1 MNNFLGNIE
10 QFNEEDMDWPS
21 YVERL
26 ELFLECNG
34 IADNEAK
41 KVKMALTLMGGKVF
55 AVAKDVCF
63 PGKPQE
69 EKWEDLKIE
78 QTEKDLREET
88 NVQDV
93 HKLHEQRFFKSRPH
107 HIGPTRNF
115 PSSSSKMTPSSP
127 QGYDNRSDMHC
138 VCCGRNGHMIRN
150 CRFRYYKCHEC
161 GSQGHLKKMCKQGQ
175 NQRQHFVSEME
186 MHQEEEE
193 DDETLSYL
201 LSIENQLNYV
211 DKFQV
216 STLIEGK
223 TVQFELDTGA
233 SVSIISEKL
242 YNEYFKNIDLQRSNL
257 KLAYWG
263 NERVHLLGYIRVNV
277 MIASEQRLCDLYILK
292 GNGCA
297 LLGRNWIS
305 MFESL
310 KQIFK
315 CFQDNS
321 LHQII
326 SCDQVKRLIEIYPE
340 VFSQKLGKY
349 SGDKVKLKLNDNA
362 KPKFFQPRSVPL
374 MLKSKVEAELE
385 RLENEGI
392 ITKVSYSQWGTP
404 IVPVMKP
411 NGDIRICGDYKIT
424 INPHLQLERHPIPR
438 IEELLIGI
446 KTGGKFTI
454 LDLSHAYQQM
464 ELDDEAKELVAIS
477 THKGVYFYNRMP
489 FGISPAPGIFQKRI
503 SEELRDIEN
512 VKVYFDEILIFGDN
526 QNTHF
531 EALCKVL
538 DKLKVMGLTVSQ
550 DKCKFFQDQTKFLG
564 YVIDKN
570 GIRPSQEKTQA
581 IVYAPEPENV
591 KQLQS
596 FLGLVNYYRKFLP
609 DLSSIQKPLN
619 DLLCKGAEF
628 KFDETC
634 KQSFNKIK
642 ELLSQDNALLHFD
655 TNKPIILACDAS
667 AYGISAVLLQ
677 HDENGNEKPVA
688 FASRRLNKAEENYSQ
703 VDKEALSII
712 FGVKKFDQHLWGQK
726 FKIRSDCKA
735 LVSIFGSKHGFP
747 QMAASRLQRY
757 AVFLSGYNFDIE
769 YITSEKN
776 VLADALSR
784 LPLHTSNE
792 GYNSANYLKFI
803 CENNV
808 LDTKKIQSE
817 TDKDNILSKI
827 KTYVLSGWPD
837 KSLMSEIEIKYYNK
851 KEELTIE
858 DGIIMWGYRVVVPAS
873 CISHLLNELHL
884 NHLGITKMKSIARSY
899 FWWPSMDSDIEKMSN
914 TCVQCL
920 QNRPEQKKV
929 SLHMWEYP
937 MEPWR
942 RIHVDFLGP
951 FRGKTYLVVEDAFSK
966 WIEVFKMNSTN
977 CQSVVE
983 KLYELF
989 ARFGL
994 PDYLVSDNGSPFQSR
1009 DFATFLK
1016 NNGIVH
1022 RTSPPYYPQC
1032 NGQAESAVKIIK
1044 GFLKKMPDDRKLQ
1057 RFLFDYRISKHT
1069 TTNKSPAELL
1079 QNRALKTRF
1088 DLLKP
1093 TIEKPEVEQEIKI
1106 EQQKINNKD
1115 YSKSFEIGETVLV
1128 RDYKN
1133 PSIKWRSGVV
1143 HKKVGNVI
1151 YLVLMNNNQ
1160 VWKRH
1165 VDQMMKFKGEKSL
1178 NIGGETQGQS
1188 YVYLN
1193 TNAEDVPVSNDSEN
1207 EQNDD
1212 TYVASEPDTEELGD
1226 DESSVSTEE
1235 VYQSCNENENNEPRY
1250 PKRINRRPP
1259 DRYNPSD
1266 FLKRGRM

>member
-34 IADNEAK
+34 IAEDEAK

-93 HKLHEQRFFKSRPH
+93 NKLQEQRFFKSRPH

-115 PSSSSKMTPSSP
+115 PSSSKMTPSSS
-127 QGYDNRSDMHC
+127 QGCDDRSDMHC

-150 CRFRYYKCHEC
+150 CRFRYYKCHVC
-161 GSQGHLKKMCKQGQ
+161 GNQGHLKNMCKEGQ

-186 MHQEEEE
+186 MHQEEE

-211 DKFQV
+211 DKF
-216 STLIEGK
+216 
-223 TVQFELDTGA
+223 
-233 SVSIISEKL
+233 
-242 YNEYFKNIDLQRSNL
+242 
-257 KLAYWG
+257 
-263 NERVHLLGYIRVNV
+263 
-277 MIASEQRLCDLYILK
+277 
-292 GNGCA
+292 
-297 LLGRNWIS
+297 
-305 MFESL
+305 
-310 KQIFK
+310 
-315 CFQDNS
+315 
-321 LHQII
+321 
-326 SCDQVKRLIEIYPE
+326 
-340 VFSQKLGKY
+340 
-349 SGDKVKLKLNDNA
+349 
-362 KPKFFQPRSVPL
+362 
-374 MLKSKVEAELE
+374 
-385 RLENEGI
+385 
-392 ITKVSYSQWGTP
+392 
-404 IVPVMKP
+404 
-411 NGDIRICGDYKIT
+411 
-424 INPHLQLERHPIPR
+424 QLERHPIPR

-655 TNKPIILACDAS
+655 TNKRIILACDAS

-757 AVFLSGYNFDIE
+757 AVFLSGYNFAIE

-792 GYNSANYLKFI
+792 GCNSANYLKFI

-817 TDKDNILSKI
+817 TDKDKILSKI

-837 KSLMSEIEIKYYNK
+837 KSLMSEIEMKYYNK

-858 DGIIMWGYRVVVPAS
+858 D
-873 CISHLLNELHL
+873 
-884 NHLGITKMKSIARSY
+884 
-899 FWWPSMDSDIEKMSN
+899 
-914 TCVQCL
+914 
-920 QNRPEQKKV
+920 
-929 SLHMWEYP
+929 
-937 MEPWR
+937 
-942 RIHVDFLGP
+942 
-951 FRGKTYLVVEDAFSK
+951 
-966 WIEVFKMNSTN
+966 
-977 CQSVVE
+977 
-983 KLYELF
+983 
-989 ARFGL
+989 
-994 PDYLVSDNGSPFQSR
+994 
-1009 DFATFLK
+1009 
-1016 NNGIVH
+1016 
-1022 RTSPPYYPQC
+1022 
-1032 NGQAESAVKIIK
+1032 
-1044 GFLKKMPDDRKLQ
+1044 
-1057 RFLFDYRISKHT
+1057 
-1069 TTNKSPAELL
+1069 
-1079 QNRALKTRF
+1079 
-1088 DLLKP
+1088 
-1093 TIEKPEVEQEIKI
+1093 
-1106 EQQKINNKD
+1106 
-1115 YSKSFEIGETVLV
+1115 
-1128 RDYKN
+1128 
-1133 PSIKWRSGVV
+1133 
-1143 HKKVGNVI
+1143 
-1151 YLVLMNNNQ
+1151 

-1193 TNAEDVPVSNDSEN
+1193 TNVEDVPVSSDSEN
-1207 EQNDD
+1207 EQNGD

-1235 VYQSCNENENNEPRY
+1235 TTIRPMFYGPCALYFPQLAARRGDSTLNAPDSNRSLKLSNALHGRY
-1250 PKRINRRPP
+1250 P
-1259 DRYNPSD
+1259 D
-1266 FLKRGRM
+1266 G